1 MGLSSCFILLG
12 TSLLYANSGTTNM
25 DGLYVITSIS
35 DSIGGSSWYK
45 SYYINFSLL
54 IFSIGFLFKVS
65 AAPFHFWSPERGP
78 GKSSTVG
85 SILLNSGKALELQV
99 PSYTWKGIC
108 GWINY
113 SCMVTS
119 LKASKKNMGDRGSKS
134 AILDNIA
141 VKEQRVNG
149 SKYGINFPYLRCT
162 LTGFE
167 RNYPVKFPSDQIIQK
182 RFFSIESGL
191 NKDTNKLPQ
200 LKEPWF
206 ISGFT
211 DAEGCFL
218 VLVRKSPKN
227 KLPVGTQQK
236 SFSILTNYNLITKN
250 VMNPWFV
257 TGFTDGGEAGCFWI
271 DVYKDNTYKTGW
283 RVKLFY
289 QINLHIKDQTLLEQI
304 QKFFKAGKLY
314 NSSTNC
320 RYYVSSVQDLQ
331 IIIQHFD
338 KYALLSKKRA
348 DFELLKQAFALV
360 QNKEHLTIQGLAKIL
375 AIKASMN
382 NGLSEELKTNYP
394 NIVPVERPVVQ
405 NTTEYDPNWLAG
417 FTSAEGCFLI
427 KTYKA
432 GTKTGEAVKLVFQL
446 TQHVRDEQLMRSFIN
461 YFNLSPRPG
470 CARPKGSL
478 LILRRRISGNVYKSR
493 ESFVYRVEKFSDILN
508 IIIPFFNKYQIQ
520 GVKHLDYIDFVKT
533 AELIENKAHLTKEGL
548 DKIKEIKNGINKG
561 RTRKEYSCT
570 PEHNWQIEVNFS
582 INLHV
587 RDIELLRLIQAYFGG
602 VGRIG
607 KERNN
612 CRDFT
617 IGSLD
622 QIITKVIPH
631 FDKYPLKTN
640 KYADYLLFKQV
651 VMMMQRGEHL
661 TIEGLQKIIN
671 IRASINKGLSPLLR
685 EAFPNN
691 IAVVRPSLAIAN
703 TKLHPQWVAGFTS
716 GDGCFKVSVRES
728 KLCKAGSRVVL
739 VFIVTQH
746 IRDELLLKSLIDF
759 FGCGQT
765 FSYKDHIEFRC
776 QSFKNNSKI
785 ILPFFYK
792 YPILGV
798 KGQDFEDWA
807 KVAEIIET
815 KLHLT
820 KEGMDQILRLVAT
833 K

>member
-1 MGLSSCFILLG
+1 MLILLFVVSGAIFLMSTNDLVSIFLSIELQSYGLYLLSTIYRNSELATTGGLMYFLLGGLSSCFILLG

-99 PSYTWKGIC
+99 PSYTLKGIC

-119 LKASKKNMGDRGSKS
+119 LKASKKNVGNRGSKS
-134 AILDNIA
+134 VIFKNIT

-149 SKYGINFPYLRCT
+149 SKYGRNFPYLRCT

-227 KLPVGTQQK
+227 KLGWQ
-236 SFSILTNYNLITKN
+236 L
-250 VMNPWFV
+250 
-257 TGFTDGGEAGCFWI
+257 EA
-271 DVYKDNTYKTGW
+271 
-283 RVKLFY
+283 
-289 QINLHIKDQTLLEQI
+289 
-304 QKFFKAGKLY
+304 
-314 NSSTNC
+314 
-320 RYYVSSVQDLQ
+320 
-331 IIIQHFD
+331 
-338 KYALLSKKRA
+338 
-348 DFELLKQAFALV
+348 
-360 QNKEHLTIQGLAKIL
+360 
-375 AIKASMN
+375 
-382 NGLSEELKTNYP
+382 
-394 NIVPVERPVVQ
+394 
-405 NTTEYDPNWLAG
+405 
-417 FTSAEGCFLI
+417 
-427 KTYKA
+427 
-432 GTKTGEAVKLVFQL
+432 
-446 TQHVRDEQLMRSFIN
+446 
-461 YFNLSPRPG
+461 
-470 CARPKGSL
+470 
-478 LILRRRISGNVYKSR
+478 
-493 ESFVYRVEKFSDILN
+493 
-508 IIIPFFNKYQIQ
+508 
-520 GVKHLDYIDFVKT
+520 
-533 AELIENKAHLTKEGL
+533 
-548 DKIKEIKNGINKG
+548 
-561 RTRKEYSCT
+561 
-570 PEHNWQIEVNFS
+570 NFS

-820 KEGMDQILRLVAT
+820 KEGMDQIRKIKGGMNKGRYLGGSALQ
-833 K
+833 KN